1 VIDLMARPPQVEAE
15 TFGLIEAGVQILQ
28 SK

>member
-1 VIDLMARPPQVEAE
+1 MARPPQVEAE